1 MPSRLLKGQNEI
13 LCLNFN
19 FCFCLYHNY
28 WTTAMKTYYEDKYC
42 KVTEVGIII
51 YKYYFPLATSR
62 TILYADIEKITL

>member
-1 MPSRLLKGQNEI
+1 
-13 LCLNFN
+13 
-19 FCFCLYHNY
+19 
-28 WTTAMKTYYEDKYC
+28 MKTYYEDKYC